1 MMKEIGG
8 HMKKVFRTLLFPAAM
23 LLSASLL
30 AGCSSGTTTITP
42 NESSQPALPE
52 TPSASATEEP
62 QGEIESNSEEV
73 EIGDSLGSRSEPLAL
88 GTSVTMDD
96 GNGGVWEIKL
106 GPSSLQS
113 NEVVRLEN
121 QFNSP
126 PPEGLQ
132 FASIEVS
139 ATYQGPETGNPS
151 WDIDV
156 AFVSAAG
163 TTHKSF
169 DVSVVGPEELSNSNE
184 LYEGGT
190 AIGNVF
196 IAVPSEDI
204 TKGTWRLSTTWGG
217 QEVFFK
223 AE

>member
-1 MMKEIGG
+1 LLEIEV
-8 HMKKVFRTLLFPAAM
+8 HMKKLLKALLIPAAM
-23 LLSASLL
+23 LVSTSLL

-42 NESSQPALPE
+42 NETSQPASTE
-52 TPSASATEEP
+52 TASATATEVP
-62 QGEIESNSEEV
+62 QGEIESDSEDV
-73 EIGDSLGSRSEPLAL
+73 GINDSLGSRSEPLAL
-88 GTSVTMDD
+88 GTSVSMDD

-106 GPSSLQS
+106 GPSSLQA

-132 FASIEVS
+132 FASVEVS

-196 IAVPSEDI
+196 IAVPSENI

>member
-1 MMKEIGG
+1 
-8 HMKKVFRTLLFPAAM
+8 MKKLLKAI
-23 LLSASLL
+23 LISGSILVSASLL

-42 NESSQPALPE
+42 NENSQPAPAE

-62 QGEIESNSEEV
+62 QGEIESDSEDV
-73 EIGDSLGSRSEPLAL
+73 EISDSLGSRSEPLAL

-96 GNGGVWEIKL
+96 GNGAVWEIKL
-106 GPSSLQS
+106 GPSSLQA

-132 FASIEVS
+132 FASVEVS
-139 ATYQGPETGNPS
+139 ATYQGPETGNAS

-196 IAVPSEDI
+196 IAVPSENI
-204 TKGTWRLSTTWGG
+204 AKGTWRLSTTWGG

>member
-1 MMKEIGG
+1 
-8 HMKKVFRTLLFPAAM
+8 MKKVFRTLLLPAAM

-30 AGCSSGTTTITP
+30 GGCSSGTTTITP
-42 NESSQPALPE
+42 NQSSQPEQSVTPNPE
-52 TPSASATEEP
+52 TTEGA
-62 QGEIESNSEEV
+62 QREIEEKQEGISDES
-73 EIGDSLGSRSEPLAL
+73 SMGSRSNPLAL
-88 GTSVTMDD
+88 GTSVTIDD

-132 FASIEVS
+132 FASVEVS
-139 ATYQGPETGNPS
+139 ATYQGRETGNPS

-163 TTHKSF
+163 TTHKPF

-204 TKGTWRLSTTWGG
+204 SKGTWRLSTTWGG

>member
-1 MMKEIGG
+1 
-8 HMKKVFRTLLFPAAM
+8 MKKLLKALLIPAAM
-23 LLSASLL
+23 LLSISLL

-42 NESSQPALPE
+42 NETSQPASTE
-52 TPSASATEEP
+52 TASATATATEVP
-62 QGEIESNSEEV
+62 QGEIESDSEDV
-73 EIGDSLGSRSEPLAL
+73 GINDSLGSRSEPLAL

-106 GPSSLQS
+106 GPSSLQA

-132 FASIEVS
+132 FASVEVS
-139 ATYQGPETGNPS
+139 ATYQGPETGNAS

-196 IAVPSEDI
+196 IAVPSENI
-204 TKGTWRLSTTWGG
+204 AKGTWRLSTTWGG